1 LRRGGAEEA
10 EAEPKLKN
18 RDQVNQPEEAIAI
31 EAAA

>member
-1 LRRGGAEEA
+1 VAAQKQA

-18 RDQVNQPEEAIAI
+18 HDQVNQPEEAIAI

>member
-1 LRRGGAEEA
+1 VAAQKQA